1 MNMQE
6 IRETNLKVAKGLGY
20 PVNERL
26 PFMDEVNQLR
36 SLADAAERLLCLN
49 AVVACS
55 YGFPKDKAIKWLI
68 REGAFD
74 HLAQSEQDYLYS
86 SSNGATN
93 AQKQWQVESIWALA
107 WCVGCHD
114 DLDFADSCSDSLIQ
128 MLPNLAKDVT
138 TEAFKM
144 GLKLRAKSEIV
155 LKADLVYC
163 LHWAVR
169 NAEINGQRT
178 PGKVPANVVA
188 ERRRALEW
196 MISQDDWDEVTL
208 DT

>member
-1 MNMQE
+1 MNMLE
-6 IRETNLKVAKGLGY
+6 IRETNLKAAKGLGY

-26 PFMDEVNQLR
+26 PILDEVEQLR
-36 SLADAAERLLCLN
+36 SLSDAAERLLCLN

-55 YGFPKDKAIKWLI
+55 CGFPKDKAIKWLT
-68 REGAFD
+68 REGLVEQ
-74 HLAQSEQDYLYS
+74 LAQSEKDYLHS
-86 SSNGATN
+86 SFNGVSN

-114 DLDFADSCSDSLIQ
+114 DLDFADSCSDRLIE
-128 MLPNLAKDVT
+128 MLPNLARDEK
-138 TEAFKM
+138 TEAFRR
-144 GLKLRAKSEIV
+144 GLKLRDKSEV
-155 LKADLVYC
+155 VTKTDLAYC

-178 PGKVPANVVA
+178 PGKVPGNVVA

-196 MISQDDWDEVTL
+196 MIGQDDWDEVTL